1 MHRVF
6 IFLIVVGNVC
16 MFLPE
21 EMAVMFWV
29 LSLSAFGIFIKMGS
43 EFGDDGGI

>member
-6 IFLIVVGNVC
+6 IFIIVVGIVC
-16 MFLPE
+16 MFLHM

>member
-6 IFLIVVGNVC
+6 ILLIVVGIVC
-16 MFLPE
+16 MVLPE
-21 EMAVMFWV
+21 DMAIMFWV